1 MKKVKFGKGGITTA
15 EGRAT
20 GAEARRNARMAE
32 IDRYLKDPDTK
43 LVKTASGKLQFR
55 DAKPKAKVASP
66 AARDEA
72 QARRISRPVAANA
85 VPGKQQTAPK
95 TGGGSVATPAR
106 KTAPSMVGAGTL
118 ESRAR
123 AAKKEPASADSKL
136 ELAKDIATGVGGV
149 ALGLLPVGRALKAG
163 NAIRKFVGARRAAA
177 AVKRRVSPERVSRA
191 NQALRDKVVTPDEAS
206 DMAMGYRKGGKVSK
220 KEVPMKNMKRGGMAM
235 DPEYGEANPFG
246 KDTVNVLNRIKK
258 NAGKAATKAP
268 NKTPAKVPT
277 KKYAH
282 GGMVKGAHGGM
293 VKGASRGDGCAQR
306 GKTKGMMR

>member
-32 IDRYLKDPDTK
+32 IDRYLKDPNTK

-55 DAKPKAKVASP
+55 DTKPKAKVASP
-66 AARDEA
+66 AAR
-72 QARRISRPVAANA
+72 RISPPFAANA
-85 VPGKQQTAPK
+85 VPGKRQTAPK

-123 AAKKEPASADSKL
+123 AAKMEPASADSKL

-149 ALGLLPVGRALKAG
+149 ALGLIPVARALKAG

-220 KEVPMKNMKRGGMAM
+220 KEVPMRNMKRDGMAM

-246 KDTVNVLNRIKK
+246 KDTVNVLDRIKK

>member
-85 VPGKQQTAPK
+85 VPGKRQTAPK

-123 AAKKEPASADSKL
+123 AAEKEQTAERSKMESDNKL

-177 AVKRRVSPERVSRA
+177 AAKRRVSPERVSRA

-282 GGMVKGAHGGM
+282 GGMVKGA
-293 VKGASRGDGCAQR
+293 SRGDGCAQR